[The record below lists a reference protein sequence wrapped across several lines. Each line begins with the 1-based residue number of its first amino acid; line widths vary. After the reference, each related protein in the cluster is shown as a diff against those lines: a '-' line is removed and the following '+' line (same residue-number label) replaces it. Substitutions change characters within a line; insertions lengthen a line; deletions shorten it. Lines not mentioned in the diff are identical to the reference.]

1 VAQEGVLAIR
11 QRDLRLPTH
20 QMAMSID
27 IDGDVHRHH
36 PTMSGTAVPIRPQLC
51 QDIHRSRRTRVPMGD
66 TASSMLLLDAVGA
79 VQNFLDVFITVY
91 ILVILAYIITS
102 WIRLPY
108 SPTLNRIQRF
118 LYDVCDPYLRL
129 FRRVVPPL
137 GPLDLS
143 PMLAVIV
150 LLVVQQ
156 LLHALLD
163 RL

>member
-1 VAQEGVLAIR
+1 
-11 QRDLRLPTH
+11 
-20 QMAMSID
+20 
-27 IDGDVHRHH
+27 
-36 PTMSGTAVPIRPQLC
+36 
-51 QDIHRSRRTRVPMGD
+51 MGD

-129 FRRVVPPL
+129 FRRLVPPL